1 MNQSDDA
8 YMRGILEIYSD
19 ETEHRKKQMISA
31 TSAKRRHQ
39 LQLYRDC
46 RHLAGDPSDSAAWKD
61 PALPRLVEF
70 LEEMIDFI
78 EDLEDDEDNSDSF
91 E

>member
-8 YMRGILEIYSD
+8 YICDMLEIYSD
-19 ETEHRKKQMISA
+19 ETEHRKKEMISA
-31 TSAKRRHQ
+31 TSAKRRQQ

-46 RHLAGDPSDSAAWKD
+46 RHLAGDPSDSRD
-61 PALPRLVEF
+61 PSVPRLVEF

-78 EDLEDDEDNSDSF
+78 EDLEDDEDGLDFF

>member
-1 MNQSDDA
+1 MNQSDNA
-8 YMRGILEIYSD
+8 YMRDILEIYGD
-19 ETEHRKKQMISA
+19 ETEHRKKEMISA
-31 TSAKRRHQ
+31 TSAKRRQQ

-46 RHLAGDPSDSAAWKD
+46 RHLAGVIGDTDAVG
-61 PALPRLVEF
+61 RVLVEF

-78 EDLEDDEDNSDSF
+78 EDLEDDEDGLDFF

>member
-1 MNQSDDA
+1 MNQSHNA
-8 YMRGILEIYSD
+8 YMRDILEIYGD
-19 ETEHRKKQMISA
+19 ETEHRKKEMISA
-31 TSAKRRHQ
+31 TSAKRRQQ

-46 RHLAGDPSDSAAWKD
+46 RHLAGDPSDSRD
-61 PALPRLVEF
+61 PSVPRLVEF

-78 EDLEDDEDNSDSF
+78 EDLEDDENNSKSF

>member
-19 ETEHRKKQMISA
+19 ETEHKKKQMISA

-46 RHLAGDPSDSAAWKD
+46 RHLAGDGILKYPEGR
-61 PALPRLVEF
+61 RLIEF

-78 EDLEDDEDNSDSF
+78 EDLEDDEDGLDF
-91 E
+91 F

>member
-1 MNQSDDA
+1 
-8 YMRGILEIYSD
+8 MRGILEIYR
-19 ETEHRKKQMISA
+19 EHTEHRKKEMISA
-31 TSAKRRHQ
+31 TSAKRRQQ
-39 LQLYRDC
+39 LQMYHDC
-46 RHLAGDPSDSAAWKD
+46 RHLAGEIGDTDREGR
-61 PALPRLVEF
+61 RLIEF